1 MRCRTQSLELH
12 NSSGAIIASNDNWQD
27 TQKAQIMASGLAP
40 TNARESAI
48 YATLP
53 AGAYTAVMRGVNDA
67 TGIAVVEV
75 YNLSK

>member
-1 MRCRTQSLELH
+1 
-12 NSSGAIIASNDNWQD
+12 
-27 TQKAQIMASGLAP
+27 MASGLAP

-53 AGAYTAVMRGVNDA
+53 AGAYTAVVRGVNDA
-67 TGIAVVEV
+67 TGVALVEA